1 MKISKKFK
9 DVVLASSD
17 ADRDHKFPLK
27 IDFKVDPA
35 TGEKIRKM
43 ADLIQCNIS
52 VLMRYAVK
60 NALVGKRFG
69 GSALDLLEASEYN
82 EAKRII
88 NHAYLILNEIAV
100 VEEIQQKR
108 SESKTVGDIMT
119 RTMECETRRELAAAI
134 RNLTAVFSEYAREKP
149 INHNTSELTK

>member
-1 MKISKKFK
+1 M
-9 DVVLASSD
+9 
-17 ADRDHKFPLK
+17 
-27 IDFKVDPA
+27 
-35 TGEKIRKM
+35 
-43 ADLIQCNIS
+43 
-52 VLMRYAVK
+52 
-60 NALVGKRFG
+60 
-69 GSALDLLEASEYN
+69 LEASEYN